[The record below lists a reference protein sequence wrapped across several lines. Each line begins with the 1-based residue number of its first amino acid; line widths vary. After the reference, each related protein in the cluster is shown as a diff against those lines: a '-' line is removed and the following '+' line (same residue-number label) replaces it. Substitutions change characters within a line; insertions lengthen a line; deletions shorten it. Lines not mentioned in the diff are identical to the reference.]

1 MTTIAIIACCIIVPL
16 GLLSVPLINSY
27 RNKKR
32 KAQEE
37 QEKIR
42 VYGNK
47 INEETRA
54 KYRG

>member
-1 MTTIAIIACCIIVPL
+1 MTIFAIIACCIIVPL

-27 RNKKR
+27 RNKKK

-47 INEETRA
+47 INEATRA
-54 KYRG
+54 KYR

>member
-1 MTTIAIIACCIIVPL
+1 MTTFVIIACCIIVPL

-27 RNKKR
+27 RNKKI
-32 KAQEE
+32 KTQTE
-37 QEKIR
+37 QVKIR
-42 VYGNK
+42 AYGNK